1 MGNARRLALAAA
13 TYVLESQLSVNSTK
27 NGARESAVL
36 VGHCNVRDYFVL
48 SNSNSIVLVPSPSY
62 STVICFWPSGVD
74 SNTTLAL
81 VRP

>member
-1 MGNARRLALAAA
+1 MGNAHPLACDGSS
-13 TYVLESQLSVNSTK
+13 YVLESQLSARSNK

-36 VGHCNVRDYFVL
+36 VQDCTVRDYFVL
-48 SNSNSIVLVPSPSY
+48 SKSNSIVLVPSPSY
-62 STVICFWPSGVD
+62 STVICFWPSAVD